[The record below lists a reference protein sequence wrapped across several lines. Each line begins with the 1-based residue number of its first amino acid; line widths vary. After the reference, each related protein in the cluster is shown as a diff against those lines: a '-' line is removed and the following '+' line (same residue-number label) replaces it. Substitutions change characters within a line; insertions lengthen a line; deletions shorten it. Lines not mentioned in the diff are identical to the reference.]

1 MARVVRH
8 ERFETAWSCEILSG
22 KTETIIASPRRPGWL
37 EFLKIRKSYA
47 GVYVH
52 SFRHNNLEL
61 IEQPEEYPAELF
73 GESMLVSRTPGLTH
87 LFPRHVRVGDQ
98 ITIGLVNDASW
109 PAGIR
114 CQWFWTEQWSEL

>member
-1 MARVVRH
+1 MAPVVRL
-8 ERFETAWSCEILSG
+8 EPFETAWSCEIHSS

-52 SFRHNNLEL
+52 SLRHNNFEL

-73 GESMLVSRTPGLTH
+73 GEYGLVARTPGLAH
-87 LFPRHVRVGDQ
+87 LFPRRVYVGDQ
-98 ITIGLVNDASW
+98 IAIGLANDASW

-114 CQWFWTEQWSEL
+114 CQWFWTEWSEP